1 MLSDLAEL
9 RTFERILTLGSL
21 SAAARDLGVGLAV
34 VSKRLATL
42 ERRAGVRLVNR
53 TTRKL
58 SPTEDGLALLAH
70 TERVLDELAA
80 AEARL
85 ASGREAPQGTLRV
98 SSPISFGRLHLVPVA
113 AALVARHPGLDIQL
127 KLDDQLIDMIEA
139 RIDIAIRIG
148 PPRDSEAI
156 MHRLMDSWRILV
168 ASPGYL
174 DRRGRPATPA
184 DFGGHDILRYD
195 AAAGPWRLQG
205 PDGATAEI
213 EAIPRLSADNG
224 DAVLDW
230 ALAGCGVAL
239 KSNVDV
245 SAELAAGQLEQVL
258 PDWRSTPAP
267 IYALLPSARHL
278 PTKTRAF
285 LDATAARLRA
295 IL

>member
-58 SPTEDGLALLAH
+58 SSTEDGLALLAH

-98 SSPISFGRLHLVPVA
+98 SSPISFGRIHLAPIA

-184 DFGGHDILRYD
+184 DFAGHDILRYD

-205 PDGATAEI
+205 PDGAMAEI

-245 SAELAAGQLEQVL
+245 SAELAAGRLEQVL
-258 PDWRSTPAP
+258 PDWRSAPAP

-278 PTKTRAF
+278 PTKTRVF